1 MLVGAALGAGRQAAR
16 RRREGRRLDPWLA
29 LRLRL
34 ADRLVSSRIRS
45 RLGGRLRHAVSG
57 GAKLPPEVAELFEA
71 LGILILEGYGLTEC
85 TTVAAVNRPDRH
97 RVGTVGPPLPGV
109 EVRVAADGEI
119 LVRGENVFA
128 GYHLDEAGTRE
139 VLDEEGW
146 LRTGDVGFLDA
157 DGFLTITDRKKD
169 IIVTSEGENVSPQR
183 LETALRASPYVS
195 EALVVGHGRPY
206 VVALLSP
213 DLDEIRPA
221 GRTDAEVRRLLGRVV
236 ADVNRGAA
244 HAERVRRFA
253 ILPRELRAE
262 EGELTPTLK
271 ARRHVCEEHFRDLI
285 ESLYADAPARPP
297 SQDTRSAAGPGEP
310 APPDDPPSA

>member
-1 MLVGAALGAGRQAAR
+1 
-16 RRREGRRLDPWLA
+16 
-29 LRLRL
+29 L
-34 ADRLVSSRIRS
+34 ADRLVFARVRR

-57 GAKLPPEVAELFEA
+57 GAKLVPEVAELFEA
-71 LGILILEGYGLTEC
+71 LGVLILEAYGLTEC
-85 TTVAAVNRPDRH
+85 TTAAAINRPDRH
-97 RVGTVGPPLPGV
+97 RVGTVGPPIPGV

-146 LRTGDVGFLDA
+146 LRTGDVGSLDA

-169 IIVTSEGENVSPQR
+169 LIVTSEGENVPPQR
-183 LETALRASPYVS
+183 LETALRASPYVL
-195 EALVVGHGRPY
+195 EAIVLGQGRPY
-206 VVALLSP
+206 LVALLSP

-244 HAERVRRFA
+244 HAERLRSFA
-253 ILPRELRAE
+253 VLPRELRAE

-271 ARRHVCEEHFRDLI
+271 ARRHICEEHFRDLI
-285 ESLYADAPARPP
+285 ESLYADARPRP
-297 SQDTRSAAGPGEP
+297 RSQDTADPENA
-310 APPDDPPSA
+310 APPDDPPRT